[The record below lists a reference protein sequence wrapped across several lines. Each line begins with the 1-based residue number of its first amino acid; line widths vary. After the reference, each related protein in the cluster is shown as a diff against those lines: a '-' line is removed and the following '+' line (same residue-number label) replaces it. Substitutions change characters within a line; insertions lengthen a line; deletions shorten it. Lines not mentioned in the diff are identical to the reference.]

1 MTADLVFSLANSAA
15 LVGWL
20 VLAAGVI
27 LKRDF
32 LVTTLA
38 GRVWPI
44 GFAALY
50 TILILFFFGS
60 APGGFDSLAHVQLL
74 FTSTWAATAGWIH
87 YLAFDLFIGS
97 WISAQ
102 VIARGLPR
110 LALIVILP
118 LTFLFGPI
126 GLLLFFITK
135 LAFERREIAQ

>member
-32 LVTTLA
+32 LVTTLT

-60 APGGFDSLAHVQLL
+60 APGGFDSLANVQLL
-74 FTSTWAATAGWIH
+74 FTSPWAATAGWIH

-135 LAFERREIAQ
+135 LAFERREIAS